1 MELTTID
8 TNNYAAMAKA
18 MGIANEGASQ
28 RKQASTLARL
38 RINHS
43 PVMGEAEVNGKK
55 VNMEVVSGGTYKL
68 EVPDGPTYYADSV
81 KIRPFLQRFMYKR
94 FIRGMGDSP
103 NRYVKTV
110 MADNLNIDLK
120 DNDGGFNCGKPAGYI
135 QDFKALPEK
144 TQELIKQIKRV
155 RVVLGT
161 VELVNATDSS
171 GNSVSVDEMPF
182 IWEIDN
188 RDAFKNVGTAFTKLA
203 KMQRLPVQ
211 HLITANTEERK
222 IPTGA
227 VFYLPV
233 VSLDVSKTLELTDA
247 EQNMFADFMQW
258 VQNYNEYIIKAW
270 SDKANA
276 YDDEDDEAI
285 VDGVIDFDEEEVEVA

>member
-1 MELTTID
+1 
-8 TNNYAAMAKA
+8 
-18 MGIANEGASQ
+18 
-28 RKQASTLARL
+28 
-38 RINHS
+38 
-43 PVMGEAEVNGKK
+43 
-55 VNMEVVSGGTYKL
+55 
-68 EVPDGPTYYADSV
+68 
-81 KIRPFLQRFMYKR
+81 
-94 FIRGMGDSP
+94 
-103 NRYVKTV
+103 
-110 MADNLNIDLK
+110 
-120 DNDGGFNCGKPAGYI
+120 
-135 QDFKALPEK
+135 
-144 TQELIKQIKRV
+144 
-155 RVVLGT
+155 
-161 VELVNATDSS
+161 
-171 GNSVSVDEMPF
+171 MPF

-233 VSLDVSKTLELTDA
+233 VSLDVSKTLELTDT

-276 YDDEDDEAI
+276 HDDEDDEAI